1 MGRRLTRPR
10 CSQRPRAWRAAPA
23 ALLSCGL
30 ALPLAVAAQTRPWPY
45 ERPPR
50 PLPARSVQFPPYE
63 IDTLPNGLQVI
74 VVRHHEQPAVSM
86 RLLIR
91 AGTAS
96 DPPGK
101 LGLVHELASLLDQGT
116 ETQSASAL
124 NDTIDFIGGAMG
136 AGASA
141 DVIFLNMV
149 VMKDS
154 FETGLRLLSDMA
166 RHPAFA
172 PEEIERQ
179 RQQTLSALRVS
190 LEDPAYVADAVFDR
204 LVYGFHPY
212 GMPHSGT
219 PESLVA
225 ITRDDLLQFHDR
237 YFAPNNAILAIVGDV
252 TTEEA
257 LEAARR
263 VFGDWARKEVPAE
276 KLPDPPPPARR
287 LVVVNKPDAVQTEI
301 RVGNIGIPRTS
312 RDYMAVNLAMR
323 ILGGEGSN
331 RLHQVLR
338 TQRGL
343 TYGAQVN
350 VDALKQAGAFV
361 AETNTRSDATAEVLR
376 LTLDEF
382 WRLQREPVSE
392 RELADAKA
400 YLTGSFPLTI
410 ETPDAIAMQVL
421 NVVFYGL
428 PISDLQTFRERV
440 NAVTVE
446 DIQRVARL
454 YLKPDRLSIVL
465 VGNAAAFGPSLKSV
479 GFDSYET
486 VEIGSLDLT
495 TADFKPAGK
504 VPLALPRFQ
513 ALGRRPAYRPI
524 AVERDPF
531 AGALAGAPA
540 PARGAAQE
548 AGSVSSAVEARGLDP
563 LAPASSQSRDA
574 SSAGAEEGRR
584 ARTLLDRAV
593 AAKGGLETLQAVKRI
608 SARTRTTMTTP
619 DGRTEQVEATTFLE
633 YPNHV
638 RVETKLP
645 DGMMMIQVYDGSHAW
660 VRDPRGVQEVPQR
673 FVGDL
678 QASLKRDTIS
688 LLLAA
693 ERGAVRA
700 RALPDVK
707 DESGTVYQTLELSST
722 DLNPIVLYLD
732 PTTGRIA
739 KQTYVAGGPDQAVV
753 EEIFEDYRPVDGVQI
768 AFTARVRV
776 GGRPTLERRVGEIR
790 INPPLDPGLFK
801 RPD

>member
-1 MGRRLTRPR
+1 MGRRLTGPWR
-10 CSQRPRAWRAAPA
+10 SQRPCTGRGVPV
-23 ALLSCGL
+23 ALLSCWL
-30 ALPLAVAAQTRPWPY
+30 ALSLAAAAQTRPWPY

-50 PLPARSVQFPPYE
+50 PLPARSVQFPPYQ

-74 VVRHHEQPAVSM
+74 VVQHHEQPAVSM

-91 AGTAS
+91 AGTAN

-141 DVIFLNMV
+141 DVIFLNLV

-154 FETGLRLLSDMA
+154 FETGLRMLSDMA

-219 PESLVA
+219 PESLAA
-225 ITRDDLLQFHDR
+225 ITREDLLQFHRR

-263 VFGDWARKEVPAE
+263 VFGDWTRKEVPAE
-276 KLPDPPPPARR
+276 KFLDPPPPTRR

-454 YLKPDRLSIVL
+454 YLKPDRLSVVL
-465 VGNAAAFGPSLKSV
+465 VGNAAAFEPSLKSV
-479 GFDSYET
+479 GFDSYEK

-548 AGSVSSAVEARGLDP
+548 AGSVSSAVEVRWLDA
-563 LAPASSQSRDA
+563 LAPAWSQSRDA
-574 SSAGAEEGRR
+574 SSAGTEEARR
-584 ARTLLDRAV
+584 ARALLDRAV
-593 AAKGGLETLQAVKRI
+593 AAKGGLDTLRSVRRI
-608 SARTRTTMTTP
+608 SARTRTTMTAP

-633 YPNHV
+633 YPNHA

-645 DGMMMIQVYDGSHAW
+645 DGMTMVQVYDGSHAW
-660 VRDPRGVQEVPQR
+660 VRDPRGVQEVPEP
-673 FVGDL
+673 FVRDL

-693 ERGAVRA
+693 EQGAVRA

-707 DESGTVYQTLELSST
+707 DESGTVYQALELSST
-722 DLNPIVLYLD
+722 DLNPIVLYVD
-732 PTTGRIA
+732 PATGRIA
-739 KQTYVAGGPDQAVV
+739 KQTYVAGGPDQPVV

-768 AFTARVRV
+768 AFAARVRV
-776 GGRPTLERRVGEIR
+776 GGRPTLERRVIEIR
-790 INPPLDPGLFK
+790 INPSIDPALFK